1 MQCYTRFVAIGD
13 SQTEGVGDPDE
24 SGGLRG
30 WADRFADILG
40 GEAPELR
47 YANLAIRGRR
57 AGQIRAEQLAPALAM
72 QPDLTAVLAG
82 LNDLIRPR
90 FDREALLADLAAL
103 IEPFRAAGSTVV
115 TFTFPDIGAIAP
127 VVRPLAGR
135 IRQLNADIRELAA
148 RYEAVLVD
156 FEPVPV
162 AAHRLLWAQDR
173 LHLSPRGHEMV
184 ALAVAEALRV
194 PGADGA
200 WRQPLPPVRRR
211 RGEQVVDEL
220 RWATVHMMPWLVRRA
235 RGIST
240 GDRVTAKR
248 PELAP
253 LRAAGEQFWLP
264 RSAAR

>member
-30 WADRFADILG
+30 WADRFADMLG
-40 GEAPELR
+40 GEAPEFR

-90 FDREALLADLAAL
+90 FDREALLAELAAL
-103 IEPFRAAGSTVV
+103 IEPLRTAGSTVV

-127 VVRPLAGR
+127 VLRPLAGR
-135 IRQLNADIRELAA
+135 IRQFNADVRELAV
-148 RYEAVLVD
+148 RYEAVLVEL
-156 FEPVPV
+156 EPVPV

-173 LHLSPRGHEMV
+173 LHLSPLGHEVV
-184 ALAVAEALRV
+184 ARAAAEALRV
-194 PGADGA
+194 PGADGS
-200 WRQPLPPVRRR
+200 WREPLPPVRQRG
-211 RGEQVVDEL
+211 GEQIVDEL
-220 RWATVHMMPWLVRRA
+220 RWATVHMLPWLVRRA

-248 PELAP
+248 PQLAP
-253 LRAAGEQFWLP
+253 LFEG
-264 RSAAR
+264 